1 MEKIK
6 MRKKLCF
13 AASSGGH
20 FEQITMLAPLM
31 KKYESFIVTER
42 TQYETS
48 IDGEQMYYLQ
58 QVNRNEALFL
68 FRMTVNTFKS
78 MRLFF
83 KEKPDVVIT
92 TGVLAVV
99 PLCLIAKVFKKRL
112 IYIESFAKVSSPT
125 KTGQILYRLA
135 DQFYVQWE
143 SMLEFYPN
151 AIYLGGIY

>member
-31 KKYESFIVTER
+31 KKYERFIVTER
-42 TQYETS
+42 TQYEAS

>member
-42 TQYETS
+42 TQYEAS
-48 IDGEQMYYLQ
+48 IDGEQIYYLQ

-112 IYIESFAKVSSPT
+112 IYIESFAIVSSPT

>member
-42 TQYETS
+42 TQYEAS

-78 MRLFF
+78 MRWFF

>member
-42 TQYETS
+42 TQYEAS

>member
-42 TQYETS
+42 TQDEAS
-48 IDGEQMYYLQ
+48 IDGEQIYYLQ

>member
-42 TQYETS
+42 TQYEAS
-48 IDGEQMYYLQ
+48 IDGEQIYYLQ

-125 KTGQILYRLA
+125 KTGQILYRVA
-135 DQFYVQWE
+135 EQFYVQWE